1 MISRGWLWSTE
12 ASPITVTPISDQ
24 DRISPYNNKHTSDNN
39 LEKYP
44 LGYQLIQNQILQIN
58 VNSMRTVQPTRLRK
72 THFSDLRRLASK
84 STHAFLKIKDV
95 STICT

>member
-24 DRISPYNNKHTSDNN
+24 DRISPYNIKHTSDKN

-58 VNSMRTVQPTRLRK
+58 VNSMRIVQPTRLRK

>member
-12 ASPITVTPISDQ
+12 ASPITVTSISDQ
-24 DRISPYNNKHTSDNN
+24 DRISPYNIKQTSDKN

-44 LGYQLIQNQILQIN
+44 LGYQLIQNQILQTN
-58 VNSMRTVQPTRLRK
+58 DMRIVQPTELRK
-72 THFSDLRRLASK
+72 TQFSDLRRLASK
-84 STHAFLKIKDV
+84 STHAFLKIKDL